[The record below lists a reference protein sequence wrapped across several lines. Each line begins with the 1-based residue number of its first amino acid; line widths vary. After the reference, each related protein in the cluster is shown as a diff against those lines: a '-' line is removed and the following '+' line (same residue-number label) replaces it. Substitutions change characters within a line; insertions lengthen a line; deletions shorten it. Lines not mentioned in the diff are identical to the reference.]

1 MSLVRGSLTWL
12 RQTFGWLDD
21 PRSWA
26 ELVFLIVLLQA
37 AAGLLIFGR
46 AWPVWL
52 QVVLWGMLI
61 ALPLALEKI
70 GWLKLFGPVLFYD
83 MVRTARRSR
92 YVIMRTLILGLLVAV
107 LFLVWFTF
115 YVERHLDDRQ
125 RASRLAE
132 TYFEWYTI
140 VQLVVVTL
148 LTPAYVAGAVSEEKD
163 RKTLEFLLATDLHNR
178 EIILSKFCSRV
189 ANLLLIIMAGLPI
202 LSALQFLG
210 GIDPNL
216 VLMGF
221 AVSALSVLGLGS
233 VSILHSVL
241 SKRPIDSIFLTYL
254 FIFAYFAL
262 ATFLWGLQQ
271 AGAWGQLTLWTWM
284 TAPFTAQPVPVG
296 EVLDPLTSVLNAGN
310 PLIVIMQIG
319 RAGMSGTLAVT
330 LPQLLWEYALFH
342 VTLSALCIGWSI
354 FRVRAAALKQ
364 SLGRVKERHWDRPPI
379 GEQPMLWKE
388 LQVEGGIRLHWLA
401 WIVLIILVLLTVG
414 TGLWIIAYYVW
425 PYLVGG
431 RHDNWTSL
439 GEAMNAWVRFSG
451 TSVGCLTILW
461 AAVAGALSLI
471 KERDNQTFDALITT
485 PLSSDTILFAKF
497 LGSLGSAR
505 MGLVWFSTILLLALF
520 TGGLN
525 VLAFPLVLGAW
536 LIYASFFAMIGLWFS
551 MVARSKL
558 VATCAT
564 IGTTLLLSVGH
575 WLVWMCCG
583 PLLIVLDHR
592 GRGPEKLFEYVAK
605 FQAGNTPPFVLGWL
619 MYSTE
624 SIDRQFGPP
633 REFVELTGFSLV
645 GLMLWGSGCVVL
657 WFGLLA
663 PRFRHLTRRD
673 SQ

>member
-1 MSLVRGSLTWL
+1 MSFVRGSVTWL

-26 ELVFLIVLLQA
+26 ELVFLLVLLQA
-37 AAGLLIFGR
+37 AGGLLVFGR

-52 QVVLWGMLI
+52 QIVLWGVL
-61 ALPLALEKI
+61 LGVPLALERL

-92 YVIMRTLILGLLVAV
+92 YVIIRTLILALLVAV
-107 LFLVWFTF
+107 LFLVWFTY

-132 TYFEWYTI
+132 TFFEWYTI
-140 VQLVVVTL
+140 VQLIIVTL

-189 ANLLLIIMAGLPI
+189 ANLLLIVMAGLPL

-221 AVSALSVLGLGS
+221 AVTALSVVGLGS

-271 AGAWGQLTLWTWM
+271 SGIWQGVNFWPWITGLLTD
-284 TAPFTAQPVPVG
+284 QPVPLS
-296 EVLDPLTSVLNAGN
+296 ELLDPLASALNAGN
-310 PLIVIMQIG
+310 PLVVIFQIG
-319 RAGMSGTLAVT
+319 RAGAIGSLSAT

-342 VTLSALCIGWSI
+342 ITLSVLCLGWSI

-364 SLGRVKERHWDRPPI
+364 SMGAVKERRIDRPPV
-379 GEQPMLWKE
+379 GELPMLWKE

-401 WIVLIILVLLTVG
+401 WIVLIVLVLLTVG
-414 TGLWIIAYYVW
+414 TGLWVIAYFTL
-425 PYLVGG
+425 PFLFDG
-431 RHDNWTSL
+431 RHQSWSDL
-439 GEAMNAWVRFSG
+439 AEAMNIWVRFSG
-451 TSVGCLTILW
+451 TGVGCLTILW
-461 AAVAGALSLI
+461 TAVAGSLSLI

-485 PLSSDTILFAKF
+485 PLRSDTILFAKF

-505 MGLVWFSTILLLALF
+505 MGLVWFGTILLLALF

-525 VLAFPLVLGAW
+525 ILALPLVLGAW
-536 LIYASFFAMIGLWFS
+536 LVYASFFALLGLWFS

-564 IGTTLLLSVGH
+564 IGATLLLSVGH
-575 WLVWMCCG
+575 WLIWMCCM
-583 PLLIVLDHR
+583 PLIILLEPR
-592 GRGPEKLFEYVAK
+592 GRGPSDFFEYIAK

-619 MYSTE
+619 MFSSE
-624 SIDRQFGPP
+624 SVNRQFGSR
-633 REFVELTGFSLV
+633 REFAELTAFSLV
-645 GLMLWGSGCVVL
+645 GLFLWGSACVVL
-657 WFGLLA
+657 WYGLLA
-663 PRFRHLTRRD
+663 PRFRHLSRRED
-673 SQ
+673 E